1 MYPKLIRRARIIRLA
16 VVSLAVFCLAYTGV
30 RAINFKSPNL
40 NPAQS
45 TSRDGVVILFQS
57 IPGLAREQTL
67 RLKFL
72 ALRPNREFDAE
83 PTLVQV
89 RLLDAAGNAVSET
102 RQITLPPDG
111 FGLIDF
117 KRSDVALPGDSLT
130 GRVET
135 IAEFRT
141 TPLWGVR
148 ARGRFNYE
156 VFDDLTGKTTVAG
169 QPDLNP
175 LP

>member
-1 MYPKLIRRARIIRLA
+1 MYPKLISRARIIRLA

-57 IPGLAREQTL
+57 MPGIAREQTL

>member
-1 MYPKLIRRARIIRLA
+1 MYPKLMRRARIIRLA

-57 IPGLAREQTL
+57 IPGIAREQTL

-72 ALRPNREFDAE
+72 TLRPNREFDGE

-102 RQITLPPDG
+102 RQITLPPEG

-169 QPDLNP
+169 QPDLNL

>member
-1 MYPKLIRRARIIRLA
+1 MYPKLISRARIIRLA

-40 NPAQS
+40 NLAQS

-57 IPGLAREQTL
+57 IPGIAREQTL

-72 ALRPNREFDAE
+72 TLRPNREFDAE

-102 RQITLPPDG
+102 RQITLPPEG